1 MTNNNSPNVLVIVS
15 DHHHWRMT
23 GYLDHPHVQTPAL
36 DSLAADGA
44 VFTNA
49 YCNNPVCGPARSCY
63 MSGLYN
69 FEIGHWSNGV
79 PVPADLR
86 TWSQRVAEAGV
97 ESTLLGK
104 IDFPGV
110 LEGAGFE
117 NYRLK
122 CPRGV
127 FNPYPR
133 TEPQGW
139 AKPGCRRGGFMH
151 DLLLRA
157 GPAEPEGETAS
168 DDGYRA
174 RCGVYDQDRAVADW
188 TLDFLNDRDPEPEK
202 PWALH
207 VGLEAPHWPYVCPP
221 RFFDMYWPDDVDLP
235 FDVRFP
241 NPDLPGACREFQ
253 EWNGPDAPVTDE
265 MIKRM
270 RAAFYGQ
277 ITCMDEMIGQI
288 IDRLKSIGQYD
299 NTYIIYSTDHG
310 DSMGEHG
317 LISKLSPMQSSIG
330 VPLLIKGP
338 GIEGGKMIDTPV
350 SLLDMY
356 STVLDIYG
364 LKAEDETHGASWLPL
379 ARGEAQPDREPV
391 FCEYH
396 GVGFRGAWYCLIEGN
411 WKYVWYEYYR
421 PSLYNLADDPNE
433 MNDLGNDPAQ
443 ADRLGAFESTLRSI
457 CSPEGVSTRAKVGE
471 GLITLDGRDL
481 TADKEL
487 YGYEHIV

>member
-1 MTNNNSPNVLVIVS
+1 MANSEPNVLVIVS

-23 GYLDHPHVQTPAL
+23 GYLGYPHVQTPAL
-36 DSLAADGA
+36 DGLAADGA
-44 VFTNA
+44 VLTNA
-49 YCNNPVCGPARSCY
+49 YCNNPVCGPSRSCY

-104 IDFPGV
+104 IDFPGEF
-110 LEGAGFE
+110 EGAGFS
-117 NYRLK
+117 NYRLTME
-122 CPRGV
+122 RET
-127 FNPYPR
+127 FDPYPR
-133 TEPQGW
+133 VTPQRW
-139 AKPGCRRGGFMH
+139 SMPGERRGHFIRRMMAE
-151 DLLLRA
+151 A
-157 GPAEPEGETAS
+157 GPVEPRGEF
-168 DDGYRA
+168 DPDNNDFMRFGL
-174 RCGVYDQDRAVADW
+174 YDQDRALTDW
-188 TLDFLNDRDPEPEK
+188 TLDFLDTKASTPDQ

-207 VGLEAPHWPYVCPP
+207 VGFIYPHWPYTCPQ
-221 RFFDMYWPDDVDLP
+221 RYFDLYCPDDIDLP
-235 FDVRFP
+235 FNALFP
-241 NPDLPGACREFQ
+241 NPDLPGPCREFQ
-253 EWNGPDAPVTDE
+253 EFNGPDGPVTE
-265 MIKRM
+265 AMLRQV

-277 ITCMDEMIGQI
+277 ITAMDDMIGEI
-288 IDRLKSIGQYD
+288 IQRLKDSGQYD
-299 NTYIIYSTDHG
+299 NTYIIYTTDHG

-317 LISKLSPMQSSIG
+317 LITKLSPMQGSIG

-338 GIEGGKMIDTPV
+338 GIEGSRMIDTPV

-356 STVLDIYG
+356 PTILDIYG
-364 LKAEDETHGASWLPL
+364 LKAEEETHGASWLPL
-379 ARGEAQPDREPV
+379 TRGEDQPDREPV

-433 MNDLGNDPAQ
+433 MNDLGNDSAQ
-443 ADRLGAFESTLRSI
+443 AERLQAFESKLRLI

-471 GLITLDGRDL
+471 GLITPDGRDL

-487 YGYEHIV
+487 YGYGHIV